1 LKHILFGSGEKMKLL
16 FITPPMGNW
25 APWGER
31 HIAVNS
37 LHAQLA
43 AFVREKQAADV
54 EVLDCRALGLND
66 DQLLDEVRTRRPDVV
81 FFGSMIPAAGG
92 AAQLNRFHAA
102 MQSIKKNI
110 PGTVTVGGGLMY
122 TAVPQQIMAEN
133 PQLDFGI
140 VGVFGDNEYTLC
152 ELLEEMKKSSPDF
165 GTVRGLT
172 YRKNGEIVLNS
183 ARPVIQ
189 NLDELPMPAYD
200 LFPMERYYGYSVI
213 PNYNETVTSRGC
225 EGACHFCYEWWLVD
239 PRSPRDFSSHRT
251 RGGKKVADEMELL
264 NKQYGIEALTFMDD
278 DFNSDRQ
285 KMVEL
290 VDELEKRKLDMSWF
304 CLSRAQNLI
313 RDADLIPRLRKVGL
327 YQVLIGIDGGT
338 DEEIAEAHKGPMKVG
353 VKELKELIQFLR
365 KNDISTIA
373 TYLNGFWEDDEAKIR
388 QRAKAVDEI
397 DPDIVMIQL
406 LNPIPGSPIYKKAV
420 KDNVIEINN
429 LSLYDLEHCVM
440 PTKHLTRQQLGELTG
455 WAFQSF
461 YSKPGRIDRILNGY
475 SSPYIKMKFLSFKK
489 NAAKYEKGASED
501 AVAI

>member
-1 LKHILFGSGEKMKLL
+1 
-16 FITPPMGNW
+16 
-25 APWGER
+25 
-31 HIAVNS
+31 
-37 LHAQLA
+37 
-43 AFVREKQAADV
+43 
-54 EVLDCRALGLND
+54 LDCRALGLDD
-66 DQLLDEVRTRRPDVV
+66 DQMMDEVGRQQPDVV
-81 FFGSMIPAAGG
+81 FFGSVIPAAGG

-102 MQSIKKNI
+102 MKRIKKSY
-110 PGTVTVGGGLMY
+110 PKTVTAGGGLMY
-122 TAVPQQIMAEN
+122 TAVPQQIMKDN
-133 PQLDFGI
+133 PQLDFAI
-140 VGVFGDNEYTLC
+140 VGVFGDNEYTLW
-152 ELLEEMKKSSPDF
+152 ELLDELKRPSPNF
-165 GTVRGLT
+165 GGIKGLT
-172 YRKNGEIVLNS
+172 YRSGDEIILNP
-183 ARPVIQ
+183 ARPLIQ

-200 LFPMERYYGYSVI
+200 LFPMDRYYGYSVI
-213 PNYNETVTSRGC
+213 PNYNEAVTTRGC

-239 PRSPRDFSSHRT
+239 PRNPRDFSSHRT
-251 RGGKKVADEMELL
+251 RSGKAVADEMELL
-264 NKQYGIEALTFMDD
+264 NKRYGVKSLTFMDD

-285 KMVEL
+285 KMVDL

-313 RDADLIPRLRKVGL
+313 RDQDLIPRLRKVGL

-338 DEEIAEAHKGPMKVG
+338 DEEIAEARKGPMKVG

-365 KNDISTIA
+365 KNDISTIS

-420 KDNVIEINN
+420 KDSLIEIDN

-461 YSKPGRIDRILNGY
+461 YGKPGRIDRILNGY
-475 SSPYIKMKFLSFKK
+475 SSPYVKMKFLSFKN
-489 NAAKYEKGASED
+489 NAAKYEKGAAED

>member
-1 LKHILFGSGEKMKLL
+1 MKLL

-25 APWGER
+25 APWGDR
-31 HIAVNS
+31 HLAVNS

-43 AFVREKQAADV
+43 AFVREKKAADV
-54 EVLDCRALGLND
+54 EVLDCRALDLD
-66 DQLLDEVRTRRPDVV
+66 DEQMVEEVQRRRPNAV
-81 FFGSMIPAAGG
+81 FFGAMIAAAGG

-102 MQSIKKNI
+102 MKRIKAAV
-110 PGTVTVGGGLMY
+110 PETVTVGGGLMY
-122 TAVPQQIMAEN
+122 TAVPKQIMAEN
-133 PQLDFGI
+133 PQLDFAI

-152 ELLEEMKKSSPDF
+152 ELLTELKKSSPDF
-165 GTVRGLT
+165 ASIHGLA
-172 YRKNGEIVLNS
+172 YRQGNEVVLNP
-183 ARPVIQ
+183 ARPLIS

-200 LFPMERYYGYSVI
+200 LFPMDRYYGYSVI
-213 PNYNETVTSRGC
+213 PNYNEAVTSRGC

-239 PRSPRDFSSHRT
+239 QRNPRDFTSHRT
-251 RGGKKVADEMELL
+251 RGGKKVAEEMELL
-264 NKQYGIEALTFMDD
+264 NKRYGVKALTFMDD
-278 DFNSDRQ
+278 DFSSDRQ

-313 RDADLIPRLRKVGL
+313 RDADLVPRLRKVGL

-338 DEEIAEAHKGPMKVG
+338 DEEIAEARKGPMKVG
-353 VKELKELIQFLR
+353 VKDLRELIQFLR
-365 KNDISTIA
+365 KNDISTVA

-406 LNPIPGSPIYKKAV
+406 LNPIPGSPVYKKAV
-420 KDNVIEINN
+420 KENIIEVGN

-440 PTKHLTRQQLGELTG
+440 PTKYLTRQQLGELTG

-475 SSPYIKMKFLSFKK
+475 TSPYIKMKFLSFKA

>member
-1 LKHILFGSGEKMKLL
+1 MKLL

-25 APWGER
+25 APWGDR
-31 HIAVNS
+31 HLAVNA
-37 LHAQLA
+37 LHSQLA
-43 AFVREKQAADV
+43 AFVREKRAAEI
-54 EVLDCRALGLND
+54 EVLDCRALELD
-66 DQLLDEVRTRRPDVV
+66 DEQMIEAVKRKRPDVV
-81 FFGSMIPAAGG
+81 FFGALIAAAGG
-92 AAQLNRFHAA
+92 AAQLNRFHDA
-102 MQSIKKNI
+102 MKLIKESAPDI
-110 PGTVTVGGGLMY
+110 ITIGGGLMY

-133 PQLDFGI
+133 PQLDFAI

-152 ELLEEMKKSSPDF
+152 ELLDELKKPSPDF
-165 GTVRGLT
+165 TQIRGLAH
-172 YRKNGEIVLNS
+172 RKGKEVVLNP
-183 ARPVIQ
+183 ARPPLS

-200 LFPMERYYGYSVI
+200 LFPMDRYYGYSVI
-213 PNYNETVTSRGC
+213 PNYNEAVTSRGC

-239 PRSPRDFSSHRT
+239 QRNPRDFTLHRT
-251 RGGKKVADEMELL
+251 KGGKKVAEEKELL
-264 NKQYGIEALTFMDD
+264 NKTYGVKALTFMDD
-278 DFNSDRQ
+278 DFNSDRG

-290 VDELEKRKLDMSWF
+290 VEELEKRKLDMSWF

-313 RDADLIPRLRKVGL
+313 RDADLVPRLRKVGL

-338 DEEIAEAHKGPMKVG
+338 DEEIAEARKGPMKVG
-353 VKELKELIQFLR
+353 VKELHELIQFLR

-373 TYLNGFWEDDEAKIR
+373 TYLNGFWDDDEAKIR

-406 LNPIPGSPIYKKAV
+406 LNPIPGSPIYKKAI
-420 KDNVIEINN
+420 KDNVIDINN

-440 PTKHLTRQQLGELTG
+440 PTKHLTRHQLGELTG

-475 SSPYIKMKFLSFKK
+475 SSPYIKMKFLSFKA
-489 NAAKYEKGASED
+489 NAAKYEKGAAED